1 MQKRNKPIDSETLK
15 KLEQEIYDNVM
26 NYSNKNEVFLK
37 LKELKNLSI
46 HELRDVMPWKLIK
59 KEIGIKQ
66 IFFSG
71 ITDDFVKITRK
82 ITGNRN
88 VANNDSIEFSKIN
101 PQKAYNITYKYYLKS
116 IFDNINNDIK
126 DTLNKY
132 EKNYTYIYPHEDA
145 FEELGQEIN
154 TFSSEETKRWKKID
168 KTLSKFRIVT
178 WVLPIVGFYK
188 LIDINVD
195 WWINIIMVFA
205 AYFSLNVIYNIFRYY
220 IKLGSQNSVYK
231 DKMTSETKKIIDS
244 ELKPE
249 TATDFILDKFYD
261 RVVKNINEK
270 DPINHNSYKIV
281 ALTLTIILAIVVVYP
296 SFINSKIS
304 SPVPPSPIIPVV
316 SEDEPSISKEDVEQ
330 YLKAKGVIP
339 LISEEPLP
347 EEEIRFVKEEITG
360 KISSVT
366 MNLSLDCASI
376 ILTDYEKGNFKAK
389 ATINYGINAKGWEIT
404 KGKIFVLDENKTL
417 KENYKDKLYS
427 EILKIYQ
434 GKASVINISGEIKES
449 AKTLA
454 KDKINELIK
463 NRFPDIDNID
473 ELYINYQLTKLDMS
487 GTDLK

>member
-154 TFSSEETKRWKKID
+154 TFSSEESKRWDKID
-168 KTLSKFRIVT
+168 RISALFKIASLVPMIG
-178 WVLPIVGFYK
+178 VFK
-188 LIDINVD
+188 LINVNVD
-195 WWINIIMVFA
+195 WWVKLIIGFGS
-205 AYFSLNVIYNIFRYY
+205 YFSLNAIYNIYRYC
-220 IKLGSQNSVYK
+220 IKLGSQRSKYK
-231 DKMTSETKKIIDS
+231 DKMASETKKIIDS
-244 ELKPE
+244 ELQPE
-249 TATDFILDKFYD
+249 SATDFILDKFYD

-270 DPINHNSYKIV
+270 DPINHNSYKIT
-281 ALTLTIILAIVVVYP
+281 ALALTIILAIVVVYP
-296 SFINSKIS
+296 SFINSKVS

>member
-1 MQKRNKPIDSETLK
+1 MKFLSRGGQVMQKRNKPIDSETLK

-168 KTLSKFRIVT
+168 KILSKFRIVT

-205 AYFSLNVIYNIFRYY
+205 AYFSLNVIYNISSLGVKIQY
-220 IKLGSQNSVYK
+220 IK
-231 DKMTSETKKIIDS
+231 
-244 ELKPE
+244 
-249 TATDFILDKFYD
+249 
-261 RVVKNINEK
+261 
-270 DPINHNSYKIV
+270 
-281 ALTLTIILAIVVVYP
+281 
-296 SFINSKIS
+296 
-304 SPVPPSPIIPVV
+304 
-316 SEDEPSISKEDVEQ
+316 
-330 YLKAKGVIP
+330 
-339 LISEEPLP
+339 
-347 EEEIRFVKEEITG
+347 IR
-360 KISSVT
+360 
-366 MNLSLDCASI
+366 
-376 ILTDYEKGNFKAK
+376 
-389 ATINYGINAKGWEIT
+389 
-404 KGKIFVLDENKTL
+404 
-417 KENYKDKLYS
+417 
-427 EILKIYQ
+427 
-434 GKASVINISGEIKES
+434 
-449 AKTLA
+449 
-454 KDKINELIK
+454 
-463 NRFPDIDNID
+463 
-473 ELYINYQLTKLDMS
+473 
-487 GTDLK
+487 

>member
-1 MQKRNKPIDSETLK
+1 
-15 KLEQEIYDNVM
+15 
-26 NYSNKNEVFLK
+26 
-37 LKELKNLSI
+37 
-46 HELRDVMPWKLIK
+46 
-59 KEIGIKQ
+59 
-66 IFFSG
+66 
-71 ITDDFVKITRK
+71 
-82 ITGNRN
+82 
-88 VANNDSIEFSKIN
+88 
-101 PQKAYNITYKYYLKS
+101 
-116 IFDNINNDIK
+116 
-126 DTLNKY
+126 
-132 EKNYTYIYPHEDA
+132 
-145 FEELGQEIN
+145 
-154 TFSSEETKRWKKID
+154 
-168 KTLSKFRIVT
+168 
-178 WVLPIVGFYK
+178 
-188 LIDINVD
+188 
-195 WWINIIMVFA
+195 
-205 AYFSLNVIYNIFRYY
+205 
-220 IKLGSQNSVYK
+220 
-231 DKMTSETKKIIDS
+231 MTSETKKIIDS
-244 ELKPE
+244 ELQPE

-296 SFINSKIS
+296 SFINSKVS

-404 KGKIFVLDENKTL
+404 KGKIFILDENKTL